1 MLNHRMNGCEHDLTV
16 HPVLIHRERWN
27 RVDLIANGNRGDI
40 LAARI
45 LRAYRFITKPRGE
58 LNRLDV
64 LIFAPHRL
72 GTIQSN
78 GFYPNAH
85 LAESRFGN
93 IDIFEPQYFRPSV
106 L

>member
-27 RVDLIANGNRGDI
+27 RVNLIANGNRGDI
-40 LAARI
+40 LADRI
-45 LRAYRFITKPRGE
+45 HRAHRFITKPRGE

-78 GFYPNAH
+78 GLHPNAH
-85 LAESRFGN
+85 LAGSRFRN
-93 IDIFEPQYFRPSV
+93 IDVLEPQYVKPSG